1 MKKFGSDVMALPI
14 NPLRRKKP
22 LPSATIG
29 KMREREVEIS
39 GAPVGKLLLRANI
52 ENENR
57 AEHNKK
63 IGIEILDGLFHP
75 KMNWKGGRV
84 SNKYP
89 NAIPTKRLAPK
100 SPLLLSEMM

>member
-1 MKKFGSDVMALPI
+1 MMIFGCDVMALPI

-22 LPSATIG
+22 LPSATMG
-29 KMREREVEIS
+29 KMREKVVEIP
-39 GAPVGKLLLRANI
+39 GAPFGRLLPSANI

-63 IGIEILDGLFHP
+63 NGIEILDGLFHP
-75 KMNWKGGRV
+75 KMNCKGGRV

-89 NAIPTKRLAPK
+89 NAIPAKRLAPI
-100 SPLLLSEMM
+100 SAPLLNEMM

>member
-22 LPSATIG
+22 LPSATMG
-29 KMREREVEIS
+29 KMREREVEIP
-39 GAPVGKLLLRANI
+39 GAPFGKLSPRANI

-75 KMNWKGGRV
+75 KMNWKGGKV

-89 NAIPTKRLAPK
+89 NAIPAKRLAPK